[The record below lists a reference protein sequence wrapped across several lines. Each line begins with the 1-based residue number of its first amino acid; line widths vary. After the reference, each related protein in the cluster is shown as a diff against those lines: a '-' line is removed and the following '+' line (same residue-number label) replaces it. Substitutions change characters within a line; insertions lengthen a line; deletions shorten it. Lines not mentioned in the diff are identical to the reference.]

1 MADPVTDL
9 FTLLTT
15 NPLCLIGAM
24 SFVAF
29 FIILVVVLRIKA
41 IRGEQGWAHN
51 PDKNLKLRWRRG

>member
-15 NPLCLIGAM
+15 NQFCLIGAM
-24 SFVAF
+24 AFVAF
-29 FIILVVVLRIKA
+29 LIVLVVVLRIKH

-51 PDKNLKLRWRRG
+51 PDKKLKYRRRG